1 MGGRFGSGVAQTSGV
16 TGLTCTI
23 VVSGEL
29 SERFVGAF
37 ADLGLARESGTTR
50 LTGELVDQAELN
62 GVLRQLM
69 DLSLEI
75 ISVSTTRQA
84 ESAYGGA
91 TCLRAATHSR
101 DAAQWRSLRQ
111 VSFLTD

>member
-1 MGGRFGSGVAQTSGV
+1 VRITRVITRTGGRFGSGVAQTSGV
-16 TGLTCTI
+16 TGLACTI

-29 SERFVGAF
+29 GERFVGAF

-50 LTGELVDQAELN
+50 LSGVLVDQAELH

-75 ISVSTTRQA
+75 ISVATTRQV
-84 ESAYGGA
+84 SL
-91 TCLRAATHSR
+91 LR
-101 DAAQWRSLRQ
+101 D
-111 VSFLTD
+111 